1 MADNLLDALTEG
13 ATDPNEEVEN
23 NVLIINPED
32 RTIRIPKGFV
42 FGVYND
48 KDVLTIPFSIP
59 RYYGENDLSDFAFTI
74 NYINAA
80 GLGNIYDIVD
90 LDVGRDTITFTWTLG
105 RAVFVS
111 KGFVRFIV
119 CIRRIGEN
127 GRILKELNT
136 RIYTAEVLAGLEV
149 EETVDPEAYSI
160 LANMVQLEASTRSLS
175 TYVAVQASKI
185 TTIAGTV
192 SNDATRAETA
202 ASEAEDSVDAVEAEA
217 LKAEG
222 FALGTQN
229 GSEVDE
235 ESPYYHANAKYFS
248 EITEVVPMT
257 SNEIL
262 TILANATDGLVIEY
276 DTEFVSKSE
285 ALSILTGEGG

>member
-13 ATDPNEEVEN
+13 TTNPNEESEN

-48 KDVLTIPFSIP
+48 KDVLTVPFSIS

-90 LDVGRDTITFTWTLG
+90 LEVGKDTITFTWTLG

-175 TYVAVQASKI
+175 TYVADQASRV

-222 FALGTQN
+222 LALGTQN
-229 GSEVDE
+229 GEPVDSD
-235 ESPYYHANAKYFS
+235 SPYYHANAKYYKETTGFDLMTTS
-248 EITEVVPMT
+248 ET
-257 SNEIL
+257 SAIL
-262 TILANATDGLVIEY
+262 TETSG
-276 DTEFVSKSE
+276 T
-285 ALSILTGEGG
+285 